1 MPAKTKIPQA
11 LFLSWPRLLAD
22 LLLINTGSVLCAIG
36 INSILV
42 PHHFATGGITGL
54 ALLIHN
60 QVPSLNLGLL
70 YVLIN
75 IPLFIMAWM
84 AVGRRFFF
92 YSIIGTISLSLAV
105 ALIHVEIPLDDRLL
119 SALLAGLIMG
129 GGAGL
134 ALRSSGSQGGLDILS
149 VMLLKRFSISIGST
163 ILAMS
168 IMVLLLVGLS
178 YSLEALLYTLV
189 VIFVSAKMVGVVVT
203 GLSQRKAVFVISP
216 EWQRIAKEILK
227 DIRRG
232 VTVLEG
238 QGGYSGRPEKILYT
252 VVSLTELGDLK
263 RLITTIDPDAFVV
276 ISDTMEVINYR
287 IGNQPH
293 W

>member
-1 MPAKTKIPQA
+1 MPAKAKKPQA

-22 LLLINTGSVLCAIG
+22 LLLINTGCILCAIS
-36 INSILV
+36 INGILV
-42 PHHFATGGITGL
+42 PRHFVTGGITGV

-60 QVPSLNLGLL
+60 QIPALNLGLI

-75 IPLFIMAWM
+75 IPLFAMAWM
-84 AVGRRFFF
+84 AVGRRFFI
-92 YSIIGTISLSLAV
+92 YSILGALSLSLAV
-105 ALIHVEIPLDDRLL
+105 AFIHFEIPLDDRLL

-129 GGAGL
+129 SGTGM
-134 ALRSSGSQGGLDILS
+134 ALRSSGSQGGIDILS
-149 VMLLKRFSISIGST
+149 VMLLKRFSISIGNT
-163 ILAMS
+163 VLVTS
-168 IMVLLLVGLS
+168 IIILLLVGIS

-189 VIFVSAKMVGVVVT
+189 VIFVSSKMVGVVVT
-203 GLSQRKAVFVISP
+203 GLSQRKAVFIISP
-216 EWQRIAKEILK
+216 ESQQIANNILK
-227 DIRRG
+227 SIRRG

-263 RLITTIDPDAFVV
+263 RLITDIDPDAFVV